1 MKLKVGSKNYDL
13 NFGIGFVRNL
23 DKYYGVSVQGM
34 SFGMGLT
41 QALSVLRVYDPDCL
55 SEVLYIATWS
65 DASRPTQEAFDRVLE
80 DDNTDIE
87 KLFDDVV
94 KELAT
99 ANATKIAVKNLQAQM
114 RNH

>member
-41 QALSVLRVYDPDCL
+41 KSLSGLRVYDPACL
-55 SEVLYIATWS
+55 SEVLYIATWA
-65 DASRPTQEAFDRVLE
+65 DATRPTQEAIDRVLE

-87 KLFDDVV
+87 KLFDGVM

-99 ANATKIAVKNLQAQM
+99 ANATKIAVKNLQA
-114 RNH
+114 